1 MITIPD
7 ESSDIPTLYNDP
19 AYDEYRRVLYSGY
32 IGALMERTSEY
43 ASEYA
48 SESASESAEIFGSA
62 KKRTASAKSAA
73 KSSPKSST
81 KPPKSPPKSPPNSPQ
96 QEDDFES
103 VPEKSSASTL
113 GLAAQLAFQDAQK
126 EIEWKEGHEDDFMAL
141 PMISEIHSIGG
152 EVETSFPTSLPHSLD
167 PSPNPDPNDDFAPN
181 DKDFAQHDF
190 TTF

>member
-7 ESSDIPTLYNDP
+7 ESSDIPTLYSDP

-32 IGALMERTSEY
+32 IGALMER

-48 SESASESAEIFGSA
+48 SENASESESAEIFGSA
-62 KKRTASAKSAA
+62 KKRATSVKSSS

-81 KPPKSPPKSPPNSPQ
+81 KPPKSPPNSPPNSPQ
-96 QEDDFES
+96 QEDDFERVS
-103 VPEKSSASTL
+103 EESSASTL
-113 GLAAQLAFQDAQK
+113 GLAEQLAFQDAQK

-152 EVETSFPTSLPHSLD
+152 EVETSFPMNPPHSLD
-167 PSPNPDPNDDFAPN
+167 PSPNPDPNVDFAPKN
-181 DKDFAQHDF
+181 EDFAQHDF